1 MTEKLK
7 KQVIAPISISA
18 STSLEIRPK
27 IRKRLLDIHTTNLSD
42 SHLLSRKRGFNY
54 VYEVSSKNTELFFYI
69 IWPCSLQSRYS
80 RPIFTQFLQWCFF
93 HFTKQSWKAFFL
105 NKYLFFV
112 ISGVWVTS
120 FQHWFK
126 FKNKKIAGSQVW
138 SVLRLGENC
147 HLIFSTKW
155 IDKFELARCR
165 GEWTMS
171 SPAIT
176 FFLRSCCKIPLWYS
190 RLTPWQATKQWAT
203 AWHWIETVV
212 RGDHLPIHYDLL
224 HEYFSIVGVSR
235 SFK

>member
-1 MTEKLK
+1 MSTRLAQKIPNFFFILFDLVHFK
-7 KQVIAPISISA
+7 VDILVPYSHNFSSGVS
-18 STSLEIRPK
+18 STSPNSPGKL
-27 IRKRLLDIHTTNLSD
+27 
-42 SHLLSRKRGFNY
+42 
-54 VYEVSSKNTELFFYI
+54 
-69 IWPCSLQSRYS
+69 
-80 RPIFTQFLQWCFF
+80 
-93 HFTKQSWKAFFL
+93 FFL
-105 NKYLFFV
+105 NKYLIFV

-176 FFLRSCCKIPLWYS
+176 FFLRSCCKNPLWYS
-190 RLTPWQATKQWAT
+190 RLTLWQATKQWAT